1 MGRTG
6 VSGVAGVRIG
16 VSGVE
21 GGARIGV
28 SGVEGGAE
36 GIEDDLAE
44 DEDRLTGGYCAGLR

>member
-1 MGRTG
+1 M
-6 VSGVAGVRIG
+6 SGVAGVRIG